1 MQTSHALYIAI
12 FQYSIDH
19 NSFPT
24 GKNSTEA
31 FQKLLD
37 GGYVS
42 DPSFFCLPLRGKV
55 PAEKGAK
62 LKPEN
67 VTWDLTA
74 DLAAN
79 PATSDNVP
87 LVFSTG
93 YRIEYKPGGGAIPLG
108 PLPVY
113 VSRERTWIEWLENR
127 PGENALSPG
136 FAAAYTSG
144 ASMFVKALDPT
155 TGIVPNVISADANLG
170 DRTYRQLTPDGELP
184 P

>member
-1 MQTSHALYIAI
+1 MQQSHTLYIAM
-12 FQYSIDH
+12 FQYSID
-19 NSFPT
+19 NNAFPS
-24 GKNSTEA
+24 GKSSTEA

-42 DPSFFCLPLRGKV
+42 DPALFCLPLRGKV
-55 PAEKGAK
+55 PAKPGEK

-74 DLAAN
+74 NMGADKKE
-79 PATSDNVP
+79 DDIP
-87 LVFSTG
+87 LVFTTG
-93 YRIEYKPGGGAIPLG
+93 YRIEYKPGGGAVPLG

-113 VSRERTWIEWLENR
+113 ISRDRTWIEWLENR
-127 PGENALSPG
+127 PGANAPG
-136 FAAAYTSG
+136 PGLAVACTGGISRFLKAYP
-144 ASMFVKALDPT
+144 A
-155 TGIVPNVISADANLG
+155 TGIVPNVIPAEANLG